1 MLDILPLADEYQVHH
16 VKSTCA
22 FRLVEMVIKAKKN
35 HIDAKTFLR
44 WLHYAE
50 HYNLTPVLTIAPIS
64 GREYTILSLKIAG
77 VDEQISAELKMK
89 ILEERCKIMD
99 PFFEGKS
106 PLSLIKA
113 TN

>member
-16 VKSTCA
+16 VRSTCA
-22 FRLVEMVIKAKKN
+22 CRLLGMVINAKKK

-50 HYNLTPVLTIAPIS
+50 HYNLTSVLSIAPIS
-64 GREYTILSLKIAG
+64 GREYTNISLKNAG

-89 ILEERCKIMD
+89 ILEERCNIMD